1 MVCSFLETIRKFYKA
16 ENIKDKISF
25 QEILGHYVYFLN
37 QQCKALS
44 FCKKLYPQSQDL
56 QPLTGAVEE
65 AKKILIEENLLD
77 KAILD
82 IKLKPYQVTDNVE
95 SNKEQKKYYKEALE
109 WLDKLTGPQ
118 AEHIVISINEIKANA
133 YYYLGMIYEN
143 SKSELDW
150 FRAIREYI
158 NALEIDKDFNFS
170 YDHDTFSDIF
180 SNICKKIGDLFL
192 ALGKWCRSKNEN
204 GNAIKLIH

>member
-65 AKKILIEENLLD
+65 AKK
-77 KAILD
+77 
-82 IKLKPYQVTDNVE
+82 
-95 SNKEQKKYYKEALE
+95 S
-109 WLDKLTGPQ
+109 
-118 AEHIVISINEIKANA
+118 
-133 YYYLGMIYEN
+133 
-143 SKSELDW
+143 
-150 FRAIREYI
+150 
-158 NALEIDKDFNFS
+158 
-170 YDHDTFSDIF
+170 
-180 SNICKKIGDLFL
+180 
-192 ALGKWCRSKNEN
+192 
-204 GNAIKLIH
+204 